1 MPMQAGSTILMAVT
15 WLHDE
20 HGIDFQLSFAE
31 TGGNHNWR
39 WGEQW
44 LPLAAC
50 CLAAVAA
57 WASRRRIAPQI

>member
-1 MPMQAGSTILMAVT
+1 MRARSIILMAVT

-31 TGGNHNWR
+31 TGGDHDWR

-44 LPLAAC
+44 LPHAAWY
-50 CLAAVAA
+50 LAAVAA
-57 WASRRRIAPQI
+57 R